1 MLAMPLGGWTRPAA
15 AVTIGTH
22 LRPEA
27 ARAAARSGS
36 PPLAAVDAPP
46 AEPPAV
52 EGLFAPLKHGA
63 FRGIWIASLLSNLG
77 GLIQGVGAAWIM
89 TQLTRD
95 AGLVAM
101 VQSAQMGPV
110 LVFAIAAGAI
120 ADMYDRRKVAMIAV
134 AIAFAGAAA
143 LALICLLGLVSPAV
157 LLVSCLVIGSG
168 NALLWPAWQASVSEQ
183 VPQKSLPGAIA
194 LNSISFNIARS
205 FGPAIGGLIVAAFG
219 GAAAFAATAAS
230 YLPLFAMLFRW
241 KRVQEP
247 ARLPPEGMGR
257 AIVSGVRYVFHSPP
271 IRVVLIRTLATGLV
285 GAALSALLPLVAR
298 EVLHGTAPTFGLLLG
313 AFGIGAV
320 CGATVIS
327 RLRRRF
333 TPGALAGVATV
344 TVGAATAVVGFSTL
358 LPLTLAALLVA
369 GCSWMLTMNEYN
381 VALQTYAPRWV
392 AGRALATF
400 QAAIAGGMAIGAWIW
415 GQVAQDL
422 GVPTALKISAALLAA
437 MPLLGVWLRLAPRSD
452 GVQDAIDPPAEIE
465 VALALTPRSGPIRI
479 EIVYSVPP
487 EQARGF
493 YGLMQQIRGV
503 RSRSGGYGWSLSR
516 DIAQPDVWLESYSC
530 PTWLDYLRQRTRV
543 TQADRELQASV
554 QAFLYP
560 DAPITV
566 RRWLERPFG
575 SVRWKDDSPDRESPG
590 VSPL

>member
-1 MLAMPLGGWTRPAA
+1 MLSRGALPLT
-15 AVTIGTH
+15 VV
-22 LRPEA
+22 EA
-27 ARAAARSGS
+27 PLQD
-36 PPLAAVDAPP
+36 PPPP
-46 AEPPAV
+46 AE
-52 EGLFAPLKHGA
+52 GLFSPLKHGA

-89 TQLTRD
+89 TQLTTD

-110 LVFAIAAGAI
+110 LLFAIAAGAI

-134 AIAFAGAAA
+134 AIAFAGATA
-143 LALICLLGLVSPAV
+143 LAVVCLLGAVSPAV
-157 LLVSCLVIGSG
+157 LLISCLVIGSG
-168 NALLWPAWQASVSEQ
+168 NALLWPAWQSSVSEQ
-183 VPQKSLPGAIA
+183 VPRETLPAAIA

-219 GAAAFAATAAS
+219 GAAAFAATAFS
-230 YLPLFAMLFRW
+230 YVPLFAMLFRW

-271 IRVVLIRTLATGLV
+271 IRVVLIRTLATGLA
-285 GAALSALLPLVAR
+285 GACLSALLPLVAR

-320 CGATVIS
+320 CGAATIN
-327 RLRRRF
+327 RLRKHF
-333 TPGALAGVATV
+333 TPGVLSGAATLVVA
-344 TVGAATAVVGFSTL
+344 AATAVVGFSTS
-358 LPLTLAALLVA
+358 LPLTAGVLLFGGA
-369 GCSWMLTMNEYN
+369 GWMLCMNEYN

-400 QAAIAGGMAIGAWIW
+400 QAAIAGGMAIGAWGW
-415 GQVAQDL
+415 GQVAHDV
-422 GVPTALKISAALLAA
+422 GVPMALKISAALLAVL
-437 MPLLGVWLRLAPRSD
+437 PLVWLGLRLAPRSD
-452 GVQDAIDPPAEIE
+452 GVRDAIDPPVELD

-479 EIVYSVPP
+479 EIVYAVPP

-493 YGLMQQIRGV
+493 YGVMQQIRGV

-516 DIAQPDVWLESYSC
+516 DIAQPDVWLEAYSC

-543 TQADRELQASV
+543 SQHDRELQAGLRD
-554 QAFLYP
+554 FLYP

-575 SVRWKDDSPDRESPG
+575 SVRWKDDSPDRETPG
-590 VSPL
+590 IAPL